1 MVLDSERM
9 WDDSIK
15 LLNSGFEKINTKK
28 VFNKGEIVKNLKIKE
43 GYADNVN
50 VVANEDVLLPIIN
63 NEQEAYNIVFEVPPT
78 VKAPIKKG
86 EKVGS
91 INVFYGDKSIE
102 QIDLLANE
110 NVEKKSFILTIFN
123 SLSFLF
129 DNVRKAI

>member
-1 MVLDSERM
+1 MNIIDFENIDVGYD
-9 WDDSIK
+9 
-15 LLNSGFEKINTKK
+15 EKIVLKD
-28 VFNKGEIVKNLKIKE
+28 VNLKIKE

-63 NEQEAYNIVFEVPPT
+63 NEQEAYNIVVEVPPT